1 MQHPGNSLLMITQS
15 GEVFGVELRA
25 WKLNANCKRSTTFQL
40 LPIVWH
46 IKQGAQLW
54 CYRIKKKESA
64 GWNKCIMQNVSP
76 LFIPVIPHK
85 CESHI
90 LTSFW
95 MRNFLLDSL
104 LNLYV
109 AISYLE
115 PLALD
120 SSRKKN
126 LYIYFPVSFNL
137 TRIHSLCYF

>member
-54 CYRIKKKESA
+54 CYRIKKKEST

-104 LNLYV
+104 LNLCGYF
-109 AISYLE
+109 IFGTFGFGFLQ
-115 PLALD
+115 
-120 SSRKKN
+120 KKKK
-126 LYIYFPVSFNL
+126 
-137 TRIHSLCYF
+137 SLHLLPCFL